1 MKFRTTN
8 QINTPSTRKQQNKNR
23 LSMTNGARDQETET
37 RMTSI
42 GKTVICT
49 QSLLI
54 LYNTAC
60 TTFPTHICWQKRSE
74 NNKINCKLRPKV
86 LQAVALFYDDRLE
99 STKPFVDAPYKID
112 SSLILQSILLAKNV
126 WAGFVPNKSL
136 TEVSPLRER
145 ARNPHPLS
153 NYEMGKIVQKSF
165 EFFSPMHFERLY
177 HFPRIPKPFPSFPKK
192 NFQPIR
198 VSIAGR
204 PQGHRGCSF
213 LQKSATSP
221 ITHATHFTARG
232 ENPKARQVV

>member
-1 MKFRTTN
+1 
-8 QINTPSTRKQQNKNR
+8 
-23 LSMTNGARDQETET
+23 MTNGAREQETET

-99 STKPFVDAPYKID
+99 STKAFVDAPYKID
-112 SSLILQSILLAKNV
+112 SSLILQSMLLAKNV

-145 ARNPHPLS
+145 ERGTPTPSQTMKWEKSYKNHLNFSVPCTLKGCIIFLASQNPSHLS
-153 NYEMGKIVQKSF
+153 Q
-165 EFFSPMHFERLY
+165 
-177 HFPRIPKPFPSFPKK
+177 K